1 MQDLPPFTG
10 PGREQNAFFLG
21 GGSGHS
27 APAVVADQLHDG
39 LDAQHQTDENSR
51 QGKNIQQQI
60 PDGVG
65 RAKLQPELKQG
76 TGQQPPVASDG
87 AFFHGGADVFHLYHR
102 VRLNR
107 DGVRRGIAED
117 LHLIAVGH
125 QLPAGGFA
133 QLPELPLLRRRL
145 RVKLTGLGKV
155 HHGVVSLRRLAP
167 PVGPEHGPGLFQL
180 PALTG
185 HVLQMADDPGV
196 VIVGIEIDLPFFLSV
211 KKLHDSI
218 SPLRPM

>member
-1 MQDLPPFTG
+1 MQDLPPFAG
-10 PGREQNAFFLG
+10 PGREQDALFLG
-21 GGSGHS
+21 GGPGLS
-27 APAVVADQLHDG
+27 APVVVADQLHDG
-39 LDAQHQTDENSR
+39 LDAQHQPDENGR
-51 QGKNIQQQI
+51 QGEALRQKI

-65 RAKLQPELKQG
+65 GAELQPELKQG
-76 TGQQPPVASDG
+76 TDQQAPVGPGRALL
-87 AFFHGGADVFHLYHR
+87 HGGADIFHLHHR

>member
-1 MQDLPPFTG
+1 M
-10 PGREQNAFFLG
+10 
-21 GGSGHS
+21 
-27 APAVVADQLHDG
+27 
-39 LDAQHQTDENSR
+39 
-51 QGKNIQQQI
+51 
-60 PDGVG
+60 
-65 RAKLQPELKQG
+65 QPELKQG
-76 TGQQPPVASDG
+76 TGQQPPVAPDG
-87 AFFHGGADVFHLYHR
+87 ALLHGGADIFHLYHR

-145 RVKLTGLGKV
+145 RIELAGLGEV
-155 HHGVVSLRRLAP
+155 HHGVVELRRVATV
-167 PVGPEHGPGLFQL
+167 VGKEGTSSLFQL
-180 PALTG
+180 PALPG

-196 VIVGIEIDLPFFLSV
+196 VIVGVEIDLLFFLSV

>member
-1 MQDLPPFTG
+1 M
-10 PGREQNAFFLG
+10 
-21 GGSGHS
+21 
-27 APAVVADQLHDG
+27 
-39 LDAQHQTDENSR
+39 R
-51 QGKNIQQQI
+51 QKI

-65 RAKLQPELKQG
+65 AKLEPDLE
-76 TGQQPPVASDG
+76 TGADQEHPVTPDS
-87 AFFHGGADVFHLYHR
+87 AFFHGGADIFHLHHR

-155 HHGVVSLRRLAP
+155 HHGIAQFCRLAP

-196 VIVGIEIDLPFFLSV
+196 VIVGVEIDLLFFLPV
-211 KKLHDSI
+211 KKLHASI